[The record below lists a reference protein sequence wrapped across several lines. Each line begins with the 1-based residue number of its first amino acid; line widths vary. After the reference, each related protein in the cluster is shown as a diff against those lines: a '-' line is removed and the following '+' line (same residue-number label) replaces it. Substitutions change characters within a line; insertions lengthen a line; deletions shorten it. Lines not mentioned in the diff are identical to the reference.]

1 MPLNAAELEE
11 LKKQA
16 EEARQKRAAETPPPD
31 PNAKRWGI
39 SDAWAERREQLMKGS
54 NGLTELEVKEM
65 ERRAQVHGRGHTI
78 ARVFRAGMCAEL
90 NRWHGEDGIIRVLHD
105 VYDDKLTAKIWAQNM
120 EKALSVEKPSEGG
133 YLLGETYSDDFIEL
147 VRPSSTLLSLGATV
161 VPMDG
166 GSLVVR
172 RQTAGTNVTWAG
184 ENDAVDADTGPRF
197 GDVKLSTK
205 KAVAIVVVSNDLLRA
220 KSARADQ
227 IVERD
232 ARAEVSV
239 ELDRV
244 GFVGAGSEHQPLGV
258 LKDPDIT
265 NITLNAQL
273 DSDTLTTF
281 LSTLMAANV
290 DLGKGLMGRR
300 NDDMSNDLSRFAWTF
315 NATIFRIL
323 YNLKVG
329 DVYTFRDEMN
339 KGMLLG
345 FPFAVTNHIPTAA
358 AAYALTTIAF
368 GDWSELWYGQQG
380 SIEFDTSREAA
391 YNEGGVVKAAY
402 SRDQSVMRIIAK
414 VDVKYRQLAKMV
426 KSDTVRTAAS

>member
-1 MPLNAAELEE
+1 MPLTAAELEE

-16 EEARQKRAAETPPPD
+16 EEARQKKAAEQPPQD

-39 SDAWAERREQLMKGS
+39 TDAWAERREQLMKGS
-54 NGLTELEVKEM
+54 NGLSATEVAELE
-65 ERRAQVHGRGHTI
+65 RRNKAHGPGHMI
-78 ARVFRAGMCAEL
+78 ARGLRAGLCAEL
-90 NRWHGEDGIIRVLHD
+90 NRWHGEDGIVRVLHD
-105 VYDDKLTAKIWAQNM
+105 VYDDKLAAKVWSQNM
-120 EKALSVEKPSEGG
+120 ERALSVEKPSEGG

-161 VPMDG
+161 VPMES

-184 ENDAVDADTGPRF
+184 ENEAVDADTGPRF

-205 KAVAIVVVSNDLLRA
+205 KAIAVVVVSNDLLRT

-244 GFVGAGSEHQPLGV
+244 GFVGAGSDHQPLGV

-265 NITLNAQL
+265 NLAINAQL

-300 NDDMSNDLSRFAWTF
+300 NDDMANDLSRFAWTF

-345 FPFAVTNHIPTAA
+345 FPFAVTNHIPTAS

-391 YNEGGVVKAAY
+391 YNEGGVVKASW

-414 VDVKYRQLAKMV
+414 VDVKYRQIAKMV